1 MRSKE
6 YIRMLKRKLNK
17 KKELAHRKKIEGK
30 TNSGKKNV
38 ERTILEDIMA
48 DKTDGYASS
57 HLILKAKAL
66 AGPSA
71 FLKLNKATLH
81 CLFRI
86 YDIEYVSRK
95 TKSFLCKMLQERI
108 LQLNAIPR
116 PDRVQGE
123 RFAQIKKNHQNK
135 REVDDY
141 PDSMHDAHTNDNE
154 ELTEP
159 LALME
164 EEMVTVS
171 TEPSSNPLI
180 SCAGTDTSQRAGPCG
195 DVNGSIPNAHVQ
207 QLSENRPRRKKFKPT
222 NEQLSLLRQDHDQ
235 KTNKTVNLKRAHD
248 FGVHVSQIEN
258 WHKRYRKLRR
268 TSPGD
273 GMWDM
278 CIIHGLLNHTGNLN
292 FKRISTKERKY

>member
-1 MRSKE
+1 
-6 YIRMLKRKLNK
+6 
-17 KKELAHRKKIEGK
+17 
-30 TNSGKKNV
+30 
-38 ERTILEDIMA
+38 MA
-48 DKTDGYASS
+48 DKTDGYARS

-95 TKSFLCKMLQERI
+95 TKSFLCKILQEKI
-108 LQLNAIPR
+108 LQLNAVSH
-116 PDRVQGE
+116 PDRVQAE

-141 PDSMHDAHTNDNE
+141 PDMQDAYTNDNGQSM
-154 ELTEP
+154 EP
-159 LALME
+159 LALNQ

-180 SCAGTDTSQRAGPCG
+180 SCTSTDTSQQTGPCG

-207 QLSENRPRRKKFKPT
+207 QLSENRPRRK
-222 NEQLSLLRQDHDQ
+222 NS
-235 KTNKTVNLKRAHD
+235 
-248 FGVHVSQIEN
+248 SQQMSSC
-258 WHKRYRKLRR
+258 L
-268 TSPGD
+268 
-273 GMWDM
+273 
-278 CIIHGLLNHTGNLN
+278 C
-292 FKRISTKERKY
+292 